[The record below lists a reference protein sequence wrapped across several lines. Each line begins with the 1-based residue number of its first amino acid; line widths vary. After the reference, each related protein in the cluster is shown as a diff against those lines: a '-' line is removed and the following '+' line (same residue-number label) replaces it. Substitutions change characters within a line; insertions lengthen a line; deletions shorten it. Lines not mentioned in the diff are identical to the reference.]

1 MARKNKY
8 LTQKISCTKK
18 NCGGLKKKKKPRRH
32 KWKICGPPTSK
43 KKNNTSLFPYAKVSD
58 SLNHKL

>member
-1 MARKNKY
+1 MQQYGLNSERHRWLEYCSPGMTNMARKNKY

-32 KWKICGPPTSK
+32 K
-43 KKNNTSLFPYAKVSD
+43 
-58 SLNHKL
+58 

>member
-8 LTQKISCTKK
+8 VIQKISCTKK
-18 NCGGLKKKKKPRRH
+18 NCGGLKKKKKNLEDTNEKSVDLQQVR
-32 KWKICGPPTSK
+32 
-43 KKNNTSLFPYAKVSD
+43 KNNTSLFPYAKVSD